1 MSGEDCR
8 NKWVFSQFS
17 SNTSRDSAGVISQ
30 AVFQSLQPATAN
42 ERSPT
47 VTSCDRGMT
56 SSEEVDAIP
65 ATGNGLGFKQLP
77 WILINININQYK
89 ILLIIHHDT
98 DQVSWSK
105 HRENRPQAGWVD
117 LVVVHWQ
124 RLKPLELP
132 GQDQAE
138 SHGTPLHAHTHSAFI
153 TSPRPAASWSKK
165 PLSGPLSFC
174 NVFGFCWPILIN
186 FYTITVGTD
195 QRANLE

>member
-1 MSGEDCR
+1 
-8 NKWVFSQFS
+8 
-17 SNTSRDSAGVISQ
+17 
-30 AVFQSLQPATAN
+30 
-42 ERSPT
+42 
-47 VTSCDRGMT
+47 MT

-174 NVFGFCWPILIN
+174 NVFGFCWPILIISTPLQSELISAQIWN
-186 FYTITVGTD
+186 KIYHLTLIALSHYRVKYEQVQFCKKRRHCDMVLFLLILIPTRLHFVRRH
-195 QRANLE
+195 QN